1 MNFPTTDRAQK
12 LPWLRNRI
20 AVFEM
25 YGPIA
30 GGGRVAQQV
39 RLLHS
44 LREDKRIRGVVLD
57 IDSPGGSAALSDHLH
72 RAVLSLADRKPVIAH
87 VRSAALSGGY
97 MTACAATRIVALPT
111 AMVGSIGVIIA
122 RPILRDLM
130 ERIGVQMYVS
140 RVGEN
145 KDMLQ
150 PWREPTPEED
160 RKLADLR
167 DEYYDWF
174 IDTVAARRNLDPA
187 RVRELA
193 TGEIFT
199 AARGHTLGLVD
210 DLGDID
216 TALDMV
222 SEMAK
227 TPRVVTYARLR
238 KPFLERVLSPV
249 GSAAA
254 DRVLTE
260 IESRLQVRA
269 EYRS

>member
-1 MNFPTTDRAQK
+1 MNFPADRAQK

-20 AVFEM
+20 AVFELH
-25 YGPIA
+25 GAIA
-30 GGGRVAQQV
+30 GGSRVAQQV
-39 RLLHS
+39 RLLHA
-44 LREDKRIRGVVLD
+44 LREDQRIRGVVLD

-72 RAVLSLADRKPVIAH
+72 RAVRSLADRKPVIAH

-97 MTACAATRIVALPT
+97 LVACAATRIVALPT

-122 RPILRDLM
+122 RPIVHDLL

-160 RKLADLR
+160 RKLAGLR

-174 IDTVAARRNLDPA
+174 IDTVATRRNLEPS

-199 AARGHTLGLVD
+199 ANRGHALGLVD

-222 SEMAK
+222 SELAK
-227 TPRVVTYARLR
+227 VPRVVTYARLR
-238 KPFLERVLSPV
+238 RPFLERLLSPV

-254 DRVLTE
+254 DRLLGE
-260 IESRLQVRA
+260 IEARLQVRA
-269 EYRS
+269 EFRG